1 MTYSDATP
9 VQIPEAALPTVL
21 VTGANR
27 GIGLTLARQYAADGW
42 KVLATCRDP
51 AHAAELNAVPGDVH
65 TLALEVT
72 DDASIASLSES
83 LRHETIDVLFN
94 NAGVAG
100 REAGTLGSIDSGV
113 WMETL
118 RINTVAPIK
127 LCEAFVEQVAASG
140 QKRMAFV
147 TSLLGSIERNTA
159 GGRYGY
165 NSSKAAL
172 NMAAKS
178 LAVDLKGRGISII
191 LLHPG
196 HVRTDM
202 GGPTAPVT
210 PTDSAAG
217 MRVVVDRF
225 DPKDSGAFRNYDGSP
240 IPW

>member
-1 MTYSDATP
+1 M
-9 VQIPEAALPTVL
+9 PTVL

-27 GIGLTLARQYAADGW
+27 GIGLTLARQYAADSW

-51 AHAAELNAVPGDVH
+51 AQATELKAIPGDVQ
-65 TLALEVT
+65 TFALEVT
-72 DDASIASLSES
+72 DDDAVAKLAKT
-83 LRHETIDVLFN
+83 LRDDPADVLFN

-100 REAGTLGSIDSGV
+100 REAGTLGSIDSAV

-127 LCEAFVEQVAASG
+127 LAEAFVEQVAASG
-140 QKRMAFV
+140 QKKMAFV
-147 TSLLGSIERNTA
+147 TSVLGSIARNGD

-165 NSSKAAL
+165 NSSKAGL
-172 NMAAKS
+172 NMAATS
-178 LAVDLKGRGISII
+178 LSIDLKPRGISIV

-210 PTDSAAG
+210 PEESASG
-217 MRVVVDRF
+217 MRKVVADLRS
-225 DPKDSGAFRNYDGSP
+225 DESGAFRNYDGSP

>member
-1 MTYSDATP
+1 M
-9 VQIPEAALPTVL
+9 PTVL

-27 GIGLTLARQYAADGW
+27 GIGLHLARQYAADGW
-42 KVLATCRDP
+42 KVLAACRNP
-51 AHAAELNAVPGDVH
+51 AAASELNAIDGDVH
-65 TLALEVT
+65 TLGLEVT
-72 DDASIASLSES
+72 DEAAVASLSRE
-83 LRHETIDVLFN
+83 LRNEAIDVLFN

-100 REAGTLGSIDSGV
+100 REAGTLGSIDAEV

-127 LCEAFVEQVAASG
+127 LAEAFVEQVAASA
-140 QKRMAFV
+140 QKKMAFV

-178 LAVDLKGRGISII
+178 LSVDLAARGVSII

-202 GGPTAPVT
+202 GGPSAPVT
-210 PTDSAAG
+210 PEDSAAG
-217 MRVVVDRF
+217 MRKVVAGF
-225 DPKDSGAFRNYDGSP
+225 DAKDSGAFRNFDGSP